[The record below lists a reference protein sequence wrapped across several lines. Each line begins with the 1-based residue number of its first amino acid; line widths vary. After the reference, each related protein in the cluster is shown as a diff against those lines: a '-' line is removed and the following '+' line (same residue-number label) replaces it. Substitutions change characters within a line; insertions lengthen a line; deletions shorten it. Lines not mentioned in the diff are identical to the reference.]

1 MHLYICQRE
10 AKITGPWTRR
20 DDDSLRGGSPTT
32 MVPRRPTQSSS
43 ERQLERRRR
52 VTRCLMCLQPHGVAT
67 GSVAEKRLRS
77 AAILCKLQH
86 LSLEPFVTISKLL
99 STIVGL
105 LLFLDLKESMPSLLN
120 IVEMRIQRVHS
131 RNVIQQAQGT

>member
-1 MHLYICQRE
+1 M
-10 AKITGPWTRR
+10 A
-20 DDDSLRGGSPTT
+20 LRQ
-32 MVPRRPTQSSS
+32 V
-43 ERQLERRRR
+43 L
-52 VTRCLMCLQPHGVAT
+52 LLK
-67 GSVAEKRLRS
+67 KRLRS

-105 LLFLDLKESMPSLLN
+105 LLFLDLEESMPSLLN